1 MDSAAWVSIATVCAA
16 GAMSPGPSF
25 AVVVRNTIA
34 GGRRQG
40 VLTGLGHGLGVG
52 IYAATAVF
60 GMAVFIKSNPGATR
74 WIEGLGGAYLLFLG
88 VQALRHAGAADLSAD
103 SVAVTRGFI
112 DGMAISVLNPKI
124 AVFFLALLGPLI
136 PVDAG
141 PSERLGVA
149 GVAMAIDGGWY
160 VFAAMMLAT
169 TGASE
174 WLAKKGI
181 WIDRLLGVV
190 LVGLGCWLLV
200 HQFTL

>member
-1 MDSAAWVSIATVCAA
+1 M
-16 GAMSPGPSF
+16 
-25 AVVVRNTIA
+25 
-34 GGRRQG
+34 
-40 VLTGLGHGLGVG
+40 
-52 IYAATAVF
+52 
-60 GMAVFIKSNPGATR
+60 
-74 WIEGLGGAYLLFLG
+74 
-88 VQALRHAGAADLSAD
+88 SAD